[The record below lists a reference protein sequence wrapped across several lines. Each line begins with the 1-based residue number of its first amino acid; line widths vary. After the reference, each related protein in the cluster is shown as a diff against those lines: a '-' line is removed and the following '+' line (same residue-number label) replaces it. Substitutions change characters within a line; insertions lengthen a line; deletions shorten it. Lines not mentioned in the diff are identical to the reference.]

1 MALSLSRACFR
12 TRLHRT
18 FATNFPRPPPPP
30 TEPPHV
36 EMFSDTS
43 RPRPF
48 RELPRIK
55 RRWPAILALS
65 VVGVAAWGVF
75 YSYATNQQKIS
86 SSVFKQVLRTA
97 REDQGLR
104 GALGEALRP
113 QPEWWLNGEPRVL
126 GAINILQGHVD
137 LSFRIRGSKGVI
149 SLSPSLFDSP
159 PYCFLGSG
167 TVYFT
172 SVRREKGIPYEILRF
187 KVIADDGT
195 VLNVDSSKA

>member
-12 TRLHRT
+12 ARLHRT

-97 REDQGLR
+97 REDEGLR
-104 GALGEALRP
+104 DVLGEALRP

-137 LSFRIRGSKGVI
+137 LSFRIRGSKG
-149 SLSPSLFDSP
+149 
-159 PYCFLGSG
+159 SG

-187 KVIADDGT
+187 KVITDSGT
-195 VLNVDSSKA
+195 VVNVDSSKA